1 MPVIK
6 YRILFSAKTTDIKR
20 IKMKIISLLNTKEGY
35 DKIKKEILNGPRE
48 SFNLYWI
55 AYGGRN
61 KLFLSFYLW
70 LAILLGVLLAI
81 FGIFTEPW
89 KWYDDV
95 LTIIPSILGFSLGGY
110 AILIGF
116 GDANFFNIIC
126 GKLENEKASLY
137 MRVNASFFHFIFI
150 QFLSLIFAILIR
162 ATGCDLFIFNLIGI
176 TLFMYALLTIVS
188 TCFAVL
194 NLASW
199 FDMTIQRK
207 NKRKQNR

>member
-1 MPVIK
+1 MPAIK
-6 YRILFSAKTTDIKR
+6 YRILFSAKTANIKR
-20 IKMKIISLLNTKEGY
+20 ITMKLISLLNIREGY
-35 DKIKKEILNGPRE
+35 DKIKKEVLNGPRE
-48 SFNLYWI
+48 SFNLYWT

-70 LAILLGVLLAI
+70 LAILLGALLAI
-81 FGIFTEPW
+81 FGIFTAPW

-150 QFLSLIFAILIR
+150 QFISLIFAIFIR
-162 ATGCDLFIFNLIGI
+162 ATGFNLFILNLIGI

-199 FDMTIQRK
+199 FDMTIQQK